1 MSVEN
6 YVKMDCPHCGGSI
19 EFPAH
24 GLGEIIDCPHCAEQ
38 IQLLQ
43 PSKSGAPMKLII
55 TACIALSAIYWLL
68 SIPSEFER
76 FGINLASLPDV
87 NIYACIAILGQAG
100 APLICAWIFC
110 LILSF
115 FYPQK
120 KRRKAFYVSVF
131 TLLALAII
139 MSLIR
144 FL

>member
-1 MSVEN
+1 MKYLKS
-6 YVKMDCPHCGGSI
+6 KCQKCGGQI
-19 EFPAH
+19 EFPEQ
-24 GLGEIIDCPHCAEQ
+24 GLFEMVACPHCAEQ

-43 PSKSGAPMKLII
+43 PSKPGAPMKLII

-68 SIPSEFER
+68 SISSEFER
-76 FGINLASLPDV
+76 FGINLASLPEV
-87 NIYACIAILGQAG
+87 NIYACIGILGLAG
-100 APLICAWIFC
+100 APLIGVWIFC

-115 FYPQK
+115 LYPQK